1 MQAISKL
8 KLDYAESILKKDL
21 LDQGILSVIL
31 IDKAG
36 NILINLNNDPLDF
49 DTYSLASLAAAN
61 IEAVSVMAGI
71 LDEKDMYLLFHKGQ
85 NLNIH
90 FKRILSE
97 FILISIFDKSIS
109 LGFLRLKT
117 DELNDFFDDCL
128 SEMDFSVNRA
138 INIYK

>member
-1 MQAISKL
+1 MPAINKL
-8 KLDYAESILKKDL
+8 KLSYAKSILKNDL
-21 LDQGILSVIL
+21 VDNGVQSVIL
-31 IDKAG
+31 IDRAG

-49 DTYSLASLAAAN
+49 DYNSLASLAAAN

-71 LDEKDMYLLFHKGQ
+71 LEENDMYLLFYQGQ

-97 FILISIFDKSIS
+97 FLLISIFDKSIS

-117 DELNDFFDDCL
+117 DQLNQFFEDCL
-128 SEMDFSVNRA
+128 SETILSA
-138 INIYK
+138 Y

>member
-1 MQAISKL
+1 MQAISKV
-8 KLDYAESILKKDL
+8 KLDHVESLLRNDL
-21 LDQGILSVIL
+21 LDKGVHSVIL

-49 DTYSLASLAAAN
+49 DMYSLASLAAAN
-61 IEAVSVMAGI
+61 VEAVSVMAGI

-97 FILISIFDKSIS
+97 FLLISIFDKSIS

-117 DELNDFFDDCL
+117 DELNKFLEDCL
-128 SEMDFSVNRA
+128 SEKALSLN
-138 INIYK
+138 

>member
-1 MQAISKL
+1 MHAISKAISKV
-8 KLDYAESILKKDL
+8 KLDHVESLLRNDL
-21 LDQGILSVIL
+21 LDKGVHSVIL

-49 DTYSLASLAAAN
+49 DMYSLASLAAAN
-61 IEAVSVMAGI
+61 VEAVSVMAGI

-97 FILISIFDKSIS
+97 FLLISIFDKSIS

-117 DELNDFFDDCL
+117 DELNQFLEDCL
-128 SEMDFSVNRA
+128 SEKALSLN
-138 INIYK
+138 

>member
-8 KLDYAESILKKDL
+8 KLDYVESVLRKNLFDK
-21 LDQGILSVIL
+21 GVHSVIL

-36 NILINLNNDPLDF
+36 NILVNLNNDPLDF
-49 DTYSLASLAAAN
+49 DIYSLASLAAAN

-71 LDEKDMYLLFHKGQ
+71 LDEKDIYLLFHKGQ

-97 FILISIFDKSIS
+97 FLLISIFDKSMS

-117 DELNDFFDDCL
+117 DELNELLEYGL
-128 SEMDFSVNRA
+128 SERALSVN
-138 INIYK
+138 

>member
-1 MQAISKL
+1 MHAISKPISKV
-8 KLDYAESILKKDL
+8 KLDHVESLLRNDL
-21 LDQGILSVIL
+21 LDKGVHSVIL

-49 DTYSLASLAAAN
+49 DMYSLASLAAAN
-61 IEAVSVMAGI
+61 VEAVSVMAGI

-97 FILISIFDKSIS
+97 FLLISIFDKSIS

-117 DELNDFFDDCL
+117 DELNQFLEDCL
-128 SEMDFSVNRA
+128 SEKALSFN
-138 INIYK
+138 

>member
-1 MQAISKL
+1 MPAINEL
-8 KLDYAESILKKDL
+8 KLSYAKSILKNDL
-21 LDQGILSVIL
+21 LDNGVQSVIL
-31 IDKAG
+31 IDRAG

-49 DTYSLASLAAAN
+49 DYNSLASLAAAN

-71 LDEKDMYLLFHKGQ
+71 LEENDMYLLFHQGQ

-97 FILISIFDKSIS
+97 FLLISIFDKCIS

-117 DELNDFFDDCL
+117 NQLNQFFEDCL
-128 SEMDFSVNRA
+128 SETILSA
-138 INIYK
+138 Y

>member
-8 KLDYAESILKKDL
+8 KLDYVESVLRKNLFDK
-21 LDQGILSVIL
+21 GVHSVIL

-36 NILINLNNDPLDF
+36 NILVNLNNDPLDF
-49 DTYSLASLAAAN
+49 DIYSLASLAAAN

-71 LDEKDMYLLFHKGQ
+71 LDEKDIYLLFHKGQ

-97 FILISIFDKSIS
+97 FLLISIFDKSMS

-117 DELNDFFDDCL
+117 DELNELLEYGL
-128 SEMDFSVNRA
+128 SERTLSVN
-138 INIYK
+138 

>member
-1 MQAISKL
+1 MHAISKAISKV
-8 KLDYAESILKKDL
+8 KLDHVESLLRNDL
-21 LDQGILSVIL
+21 LDKGVHSVIL

-49 DTYSLASLAAAN
+49 DMYSLASLAAAN
-61 IEAVSVMAGI
+61 VEAVSVMAGI

-97 FILISIFDKSIS
+97 FLLISIFDKSIS

-117 DELNDFFDDCL
+117 DELSEFLEDCL
-128 SEMDFSVNRA
+128 SERA
-138 INIYK
+138 LSYN

>member
-8 KLDYAESILKKDL
+8 KLNYVESVLRNEL
-21 LDQGILSVIL
+21 LDNGVHSVIL

-36 NILINLNNDPLDF
+36 NIFINLNNDPLDF
-49 DTYSLASLAAAN
+49 DYYSLASLAAAN
-61 IEAVSVMAGI
+61 IEAVSVMAEI
-71 LDEKDMYLLFHKGQ
+71 LEEKDMYLLFHKGQ

-97 FILISIFDKSIS
+97 FILISLFDKSIS

-117 DELNDFFDDCL
+117 DELNKLLEDCL
-128 SEMDFSVNRA
+128 SKKALS
-138 INIYK
+138 IN

>member
-21 LDQGILSVIL
+21 LDQGILNVIL

-36 NILINLNNDPLDF
+36 NILINLNNDELEF
-49 DTYSLASLAAAN
+49 DYYTLASLSAAN
-61 IEAVSVMAGI
+61 IKAVSVMAEI
-71 LDEKDMYLLFHKGQ
+71 LEEKDMYFLFHKGQ

-128 SEMDFSVNRA
+128 SEMDFSFNRA

>member
-8 KLDYAESILKKDL
+8 KLDYVESVLRKNLFDK
-21 LDQGILSVIL
+21 GVHSVIL

-36 NILINLNNDPLDF
+36 NILVNLNNDPLDF
-49 DTYSLASLAAAN
+49 DIYSLASLAAAN

-71 LDEKDMYLLFHKGQ
+71 LDEKDIYLLFHKGQ

-97 FILISIFDKSIS
+97 FLLISIFDKSMS

-117 DELNDFFDDCL
+117 DELNEFLEDCL
-128 SEMDFSVNRA
+128 SERALSVN
-138 INIYK
+138 

>member
-1 MQAISKL
+1 MQAISKV
-8 KLDYAESILKKDL
+8 KLDYAESILRNDL
-21 LDQGILSVIL
+21 LDKGVHSVIL

-49 DTYSLASLAAAN
+49 DTYSLASLSAAN

-97 FILISIFDKSIS
+97 FLLISIFDNSIS

-117 DELNDFFDDCL
+117 DIREGFI
-128 SEMDFSVNRA
+128 V
-138 INIYK
+138 